1 MKSSYYCSLTDSNGD
16 SVSGRCTVNYI
27 HTATGVSHTGRAGVN
42 SSVCCLHTGYVQVK
56 TGSTGSNGCAVCVPC
71 IVRSIP
77 TGHDSG
83 SCVHRAISVRLDG
96 AGEGEGGASHQL

>member
-1 MKSSYYCSLTDSNGD
+1 MMKSSYYCSLTDSNAD

-27 HTATGVSHTGRAGVN
+27 HTATGVSHTGRAGVG
-42 SSVCCLHTGYVQVK
+42 SSVCCLHTGYVQGY
-56 TGSTGSNGCAVCVPC
+56 TGSICCVLP
-71 IVRSIP
+71 IIHIIRSIP

-83 SCVHRAISVRLDG
+83 SCVHRATSLRLDG